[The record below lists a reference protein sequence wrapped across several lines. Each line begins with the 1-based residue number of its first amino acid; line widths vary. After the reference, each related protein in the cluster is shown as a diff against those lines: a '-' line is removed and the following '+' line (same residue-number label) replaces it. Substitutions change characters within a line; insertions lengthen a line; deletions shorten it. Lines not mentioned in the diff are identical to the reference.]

1 MPRKHK
7 KNVYCMLVTG
17 FVEDVKTTTFIEVPE
32 GTSKEDFSQ
41 IMEKSL
47 VKQAK
52 KNAKNALL

>member
-1 MPRKHK
+1 
-7 KNVYCMLVTG
+7 MLVTG